1 METEVVRVE
10 IRSTHVETEVVRVEI
25 RSTHVETEVVKSGN
39 KKYSCGNRDS

>member
-1 METEVVRVE
+1 ME